1 MSTGDYFGAP
11 SQATTLP
18 TAVKTVRVL
27 LYIVAGFTVLTTIG
41 VLLAAGA
48 SPEIIGRLIWAA
60 WPGVLG
66 FIVALKLTTPS
77 RLKFWLIIV
86 AAAFL
91 ILGSLSDLGHG
102 DPRGFTTLILP
113 ILILIFVLQGS
124 ARRYFFRRSP
134 R

>member
-1 MSTGDYFGAP
+1 MGTGDYFGAP
-11 SQATTLP
+11 SQAPALP
-18 TAVKTVRVL
+18 TSVKTVRVL
-27 LYIVAGFTVLTTIG
+27 LYIVAGFTVLTTVG

-48 SPEIIGRLIWAA
+48 SPEIIGQLIWAA

-66 FIVALKLTTPS
+66 FIVALKLNTPS

-91 ILGSLSDLGHG
+91 ILGGLGNLGQG

-113 ILILIFVLQGS
+113 ILILVFVLQRS
-124 ARRYFFRRSP
+124 ARQYFFR
-134 R
+134 